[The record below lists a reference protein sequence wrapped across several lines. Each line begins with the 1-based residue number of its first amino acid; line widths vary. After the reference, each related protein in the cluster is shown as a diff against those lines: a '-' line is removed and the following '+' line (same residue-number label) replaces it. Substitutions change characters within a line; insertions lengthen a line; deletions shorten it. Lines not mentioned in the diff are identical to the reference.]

1 MRTYLLIVFV
11 YLAFGSVY
19 AAPPSL
25 GVQGRSLLGATDIVS
40 DTNKTT
46 VLIFLSSIC
55 PCSNSHVE
63 EIKRLKNDF
72 PEFEF
77 IGVHSN
83 ADEDLMSAKE
93 YFAEKKLNFP
103 LIEDEKSK
111 LANQFKALKTP
122 HAFVINS
129 KGETLYQGGV
139 TSSSSFD
146 EKNQNY
152 LREALTD
159 LREGKKIRTTSSRP
173 LGCMIARA
181 R

>member
-1 MRTYLLIVFV
+1 MRTYLLIALV
-11 YLAFGSVY
+11 YLFFDSVY

-25 GVQGRSLLGATDIVS
+25 GLQGTNLLGTTEITS
-40 DTNKTT
+40 DANKTT
-46 VLIFLSSIC
+46 VLVFLSSIC

-63 EIKRLKNDF
+63 ELKRLKNDF
-72 PEFEF
+72 PDVEF

-83 ADEDLMSAKE
+83 ADEDLVSAKE
-93 YFAEKKLNFP
+93 YFSEKKLNFP
-103 LIEDEKSK
+103 LIEDDTSK
-111 LANQFKALKTP
+111 LANQFKALRTP
-122 HAFVINS
+122 HAFVINTT
-129 KGETLYQGGV
+129 GETLYQGGV

-181 R
+181 K